1 MEGKTDK
8 LADTDNCCD
17 RKLTQDNENKATDR
31 QAASTEGAD
40 PVALMEG
47 KQLSYTRRHIKSQS
61 GHASI
66 GTSPERT
73 HKVLRT
79 QGTY

>member
-1 MEGKTDK
+1 MEGKTYK

-47 KQLSYTRRHIKSQS
+47 KTVIEYT
-61 GHASI
+61 
-66 GTSPERT
+66 
-73 HKVLRT
+73 
-79 QGTY
+79 